1 MTLWAD
7 RAKAQWPVS
16 WRSKVSRPRE
26 QWACVMLYSCGNE
39 AVGDVHAHNEGLR
52 VGETLRGERGGQW
65 GKDGRVVGAIWPR
78 YLNFFYRRM
87 NWEGEKTV
95 RVNR

>member
-7 RAKAQWPVS
+7 RAKAQWPVN

-26 QWACVMLYSCGNE
+26 QWACVMLYSLESE
-39 AVGDVHAHNEGLR
+39 AVGNVHAHNEGLR
-52 VGETLRGERGGQW
+52 VGEEQW

-78 YLNFFYRRM
+78 YLNFFL
-87 NWEGEKTV
+87 TV
-95 RVNR
+95 R